1 MSNLLKFYEEY
12 RISPVSQD
20 IENIGFHFHR
30 RIGLYRTLGITPLLF
45 KNRDVLEVAPGSG
58 YNSIVT
64 SSFGASSY
72 DLIEPNP
79 VGFNEMVD
87 LFEKQKIKDSG
98 IRFFNCRLEDFP
110 EKRDYDIVLCEGLIP
125 GLNNQDGF
133 IKLIANRVRP
143 GGILVLTCTDA
154 VSVFF
159 ETLRRYLARILV
171 VQSGMTMSGGGFEK
185 ITRLLSNTFCSH
197 LSSLKGMSRPIED
210 WIQDNLLNPATASL
224 AASNEFSIEKCLNT
238 LGDTFYFYG
247 SSPNFLVH
255 WGWHKELEQE
265 PNSYNRVFINYF
277 LSQRH
282 NLLHYRDTGFSNIDV
297 NRRIHAY
304 CKQFSDLV
312 EQKNQQAEEC
322 FTADSISADITTV
335 KELLNVIKPLGLKK
349 SEAAISD
356 FIALFDGGQI
366 PLAQDIAPLSA
377 FGSAFGRGQ
386 QYISLV
392 KEDSNVY
399 TSPLS

>member
-1 MSNLLKFYEEY
+1 MSNFLKFYEEHG
-12 RISPVSQD
+12 ISPVSQD
-20 IENIGFHFHR
+20 IGDIGLHFHR

-64 SSFGASSY
+64 ASFGATSY
-72 DLIEPNP
+72 DLVEPNP
-79 VGFNEMVD
+79 VGFSEMVS
-87 LFEKQKIKDSG
+87 LFEKHKIKDPG
-98 IRFFNCRLEDFP
+98 IHFFNCRLEDFS

-125 GLNNQDGF
+125 GLNKQDEF
-133 IKLIANRVRP
+133 IQLIANRVRP
-143 GGILVLTCTDA
+143 GGILVLTCSDA

-171 VQSGMTMSGGGFEK
+171 AQSGMSVSGGGIEQ
-185 ITRLLSNTFCSH
+185 ITRLLSNAFHSH
-197 LSSLKGMSRPIED
+197 LSSLKGMSRPIEH
-210 WIQDNLLNPATASL
+210 WIMDNLLNPAASSM

-238 LGDTFYFYG
+238 LGKAFYFYG

-255 WGWHKELEQE
+255 WGWHKEIEQD
-265 PNSYNRVFINYF
+265 PNSYNHVFMNYF

-282 NLLHYRDTGFSNIDV
+282 NLLHYRETGLSNIDA
-297 NRRIHAY
+297 NRKMHSCCR
-304 CKQFSDLV
+304 QFSDLV
-312 EQKNQQAEEC
+312 EQKNQQTEEC

-335 KELLNVIKPLGLKK
+335 KELLNVIRPLGLKK
-349 SEAAISD
+349 SEAAIAD
-356 FIALFDGGQI
+356 FIALFDREAI
-366 PLAQDIAPLSA
+366 PHAQDIAHLSA

-392 KEDSNVY
+392 KA
-399 TSPLS
+399 